1 MEPINE
7 RIQELI
13 AELGE
18 SNNRFAQRI
27 DTSSAVI
34 SHIVTGRNR
43 PNLELIQKILRVFP
57 NLQVNWLVMGN
68 DNMYYHPELPLTADP
83 AEEKA
88 AKAQET
94 PGNEQASTGNL
105 EQEAPDNPQTP
116 HPSSQELNNA
126 EEVEN
131 LPGMMSNLIGS
142 QRMMLKSMEQQML
155 MQERFLDWM
164 GRRTKG

>member
-27 DTSSAVI
+27 DTSSAVV

-88 AKAQET
+88 TEAREPSADESASS
-94 PGNEQASTGNL
+94 GNPEKGAS
-105 EQEAPDNPQTP
+105 DNPETP
-116 HPSSQELNNA
+116 HPSSQELSNA

-155 MQERFLDWM
+155 MQERFLDWI
-164 GRRTKG
+164 GRRNKE